1 MDIPLLYR
9 AYSIMMRE
17 CLEYLFLFFY
27 FLQICFQKK
36 TMFTILFL
44 KTLIYQLSKI
54 ISIKQDLTMFYKK
67 KIPYNWTVYA
77 PSNKAFE
84 NTPKEL
90 EKLILKDNY
99 YSKRLFT
106 DHILTKE
113 ILASDF
119 TEQITTEVTVSNKP
133 IKLYRSENLFVKD
146 VVVVKEDIIA
156 ENGVIHIIDCI
167 MFIQPSF
174 QDSRL
179 SPSQKDS
186 FPITSCCMQTE
197 DEILLWKQNT
207 KKIVY

>member
-1 MDIPLLYR
+1 MYI
-9 AYSIMMRE
+9 IFFFI
-17 CLEYLFLFFY
+17 FLFSSD
-27 FLQICFQKK
+27 L
-36 TMFTILFL
+36 
-44 KTLIYQLSKI
+44 LSKENNVYDI
-54 ISIKQDLTMFYKK
+54 ISKNSNLSTFKDYLDKTGLDSVLQK
-67 KIPYNWTVYA
+67 KIPYNWTIYA

-84 NTPKEL
+84 NTPKQL
-90 EKLILKDNY
+90 EKLILKDVD
-99 YSKRLFT
+99 YSKRLLT

-133 IKLYRSENLFVKD
+133 IKLYRTEKLFVKD
-146 VVVVKEDIIA
+146 VVVVKEDLIA

-179 SPSQKDS
+179 SQSQKDS

-197 DEILLWKQNT
+197 NEVLLWKQNT
-207 KKIVY
+207 KNIVY

>member
-1 MDIPLLYR
+1 MYI
-9 AYSIMMRE
+9 IFIFI
-17 CLEYLFLFFY
+17 FLFSSD
-27 FLQICFQKK
+27 
-36 TMFTILFL
+36 LF
-44 KTLIYQLSKI
+44 SKENNVYDI
-54 ISIKQDLTMFYKK
+54 ISKNSNLSTFKDYLDKTGLDSVLQK
-67 KIPYNWTVYA
+67 KIPYNWTIYA

-84 NTPKEL
+84 NTPKQL
-90 EKLILKDNY
+90 EKLILKDID
-99 YSKRLFT
+99 YSKRLLT

-146 VVVVKEDIIA
+146 VVVVKEDLIA

-197 DEILLWKQNT
+197 NEVLLWKQNT
-207 KKIVY
+207 KK

>member
-1 MDIPLLYR
+1 VEMYKIF
-9 AYSIMMRE
+9 IFI
-17 CLEYLFLFFY
+17 FLFSSD
-27 FLQICFQKK
+27 
-36 TMFTILFL
+36 LF
-44 KTLIYQLSKI
+44 SKENNVYDI
-54 ISIKQDLTMFYKK
+54 ISKNSNLSTFKDYLDKTGLDNVLQK

-90 EKLILKDNY
+90 EKLILKDNS

-113 ILASDF
+113 ILASDL
-119 TEQITTEVTVSNKP
+119 TEQITTELTVSNKP
-133 IKLYRSENLFVKD
+133 VKLYKSENLFVKD
-146 VVVVKEDIIA
+146 IVVVKEDIIA

-197 DEILLWKQNT
+197 NEVLLWKQNT

>member
-1 MDIPLLYR
+1 MYI
-9 AYSIMMRE
+9 IFIFI
-17 CLEYLFLFFY
+17 FLFSSD
-27 FLQICFQKK
+27 
-36 TMFTILFL
+36 LF
-44 KTLIYQLSKI
+44 SKEVNVHDI
-54 ISIKQDLTMFYKK
+54 ISKNSNLSTFKDYLDKTGLDNVLQK
-67 KIPYNWTVYA
+67 KIPYNWTIYA
-77 PSNKAFE
+77 PTNNAFE

-90 EKLILKDNY
+90 KKSILKDTY

-113 ILASDF
+113 ILASDV
-119 TEQITTEVTVSNKP
+119 TDQITTELTVSNKP

-156 ENGVIHIIDCI
+156 ENGVIHVIDCI

-197 DEILLWKQNT
+197 NEVLLWKQNT
-207 KKIVY
+207 KNIVY

>member
-1 MDIPLLYR
+1 MYI
-9 AYSIMMRE
+9 IFIFT
-17 CLEYLFLFFY
+17 FLFSSD
-27 FLQICFQKK
+27 L
-36 TMFTILFL
+36 
-44 KTLIYQLSKI
+44 LSKEDNVYDI
-54 ISIKQDLTMFYKK
+54 ISKNSNLSTFKDYLDKTGLDNVLQK
-67 KIPYNWTVYA
+67 KIPYNWTIYA

-113 ILASDF
+113 ILASDY
-119 TEQITTEVTVSNKP
+119 TEQITTELTVSNKP

-179 SPSQKDS
+179 SSSQKDS

-197 DEILLWKQNT
+197 NEVLLWKQNT

>member
-1 MDIPLLYR
+1 MYFIL
-9 AYSIMMRE
+9 SFI
-17 CLEYLFLFFY
+17 FLFSSDLFSKEVNVY
-27 FLQICFQKK
+27 DIIAKNSNLSTFKDYLDKTGLDKVLQ
-36 TMFTILFL
+36 
-44 KTLIYQLSKI
+44 
-54 ISIKQDLTMFYKK
+54 K
-67 KIPYNWTVYA
+67 KIPYNWTIYA
-77 PSNKAFE
+77 PTNNAFE

-90 EKLILKDNY
+90 EKSILKDTY

-113 ILASDF
+113 ILASDV
-119 TEQITTEVTVSNKP
+119 TDQITTELTVSNKP

-146 VVVVKEDIIA
+146 VVVVKEDLIA

-197 DEILLWKQNT
+197 NEVLLWKQNT
-207 KKIVY
+207 KNIVY

>member
-1 MDIPLLYR
+1 MYI
-9 AYSIMMRE
+9 IFIFI
-17 CLEYLFLFFY
+17 FLFSSD
-27 FLQICFQKK
+27 
-36 TMFTILFL
+36 LF
-44 KTLIYQLSKI
+44 SKENNVYDI
-54 ISIKQDLTMFYKK
+54 ISKNSNLSTFKDYLDKTGLDNVLQK
-67 KIPYNWTVYA
+67 KIPYNWTIYA

-90 EKLILKDNY
+90 EKLILKDID

-146 VVVVKEDIIA
+146 VVVVKEDLIA

-179 SPSQKDS
+179 SRSQKDS

-197 DEILLWKQNT
+197 NEVLLWKQNT
-207 KKIVY
+207 KK

>member
-1 MDIPLLYR
+1 MYKIF
-9 AYSIMMRE
+9 IFI
-17 CLEYLFLFFY
+17 FLFSSD
-27 FLQICFQKK
+27 
-36 TMFTILFL
+36 LF
-44 KTLIYQLSKI
+44 SKENNVYDI
-54 ISIKQDLTMFYKK
+54 ISKNSNLSTFKDYLDKTGLDKVLQK
-67 KIPYNWTVYA
+67 KIPYNWTIYA
-77 PSNKAFE
+77 PTNNAFE

-90 EKLILKDNY
+90 EKSILKDTY

-113 ILASDF
+113 ILASDV
-119 TEQITTEVTVSNKP
+119 TDQITTELTVSNKP

-146 VVVVKEDIIA
+146 VVVVKEDLIA

-197 DEILLWKQNT
+197 NEVLLWKQNT

>member
-1 MDIPLLYR
+1 MYKIL
-9 AYSIMMRE
+9 IFI
-17 CLEYLFLFFY
+17 FLFSSD
-27 FLQICFQKK
+27 
-36 TMFTILFL
+36 LF
-44 KTLIYQLSKI
+44 SKENNLYDI
-54 ISIKQDLTMFYKK
+54 ISKNSNLSTFKDYLDKTGLDNVLQK

-119 TEQITTEVTVSNKP
+119 TEQITTELTVSNKP
-133 IKLYRSENLFVKD
+133 VKLYRSENLFVKD

-167 MFIQPSF
+167 MFIQPSS

-197 DEILLWKQNT
+197 SEVLLWKQNT

>member
-1 MDIPLLYR
+1 
-9 AYSIMMRE
+9 
-17 CLEYLFLFFY
+17 
-27 FLQICFQKK
+27 
-36 TMFTILFL
+36 MF
-44 KTLIYQLSKI
+44 SKENNVYDI
-54 ISIKQDLTMFYKK
+54 ISKNSNLSTFKDYLDKTGLDSVLQK
-67 KIPYNWTVYA
+67 KIPYNWTIYA

-84 NTPKEL
+84 NTPKQL
-90 EKLILKDNY
+90 EKLILKDID

-119 TEQITTEVTVSNKP
+119 TEKITTEVTVSNKP

-146 VVVVKEDIIA
+146 VVVVKEDLIA

-179 SPSQKDS
+179 SQSQKDS

-197 DEILLWKQNT
+197 NEVLLWKQNT

>member
-1 MDIPLLYR
+1 MHI
-9 AYSIMMRE
+9 IFIFI
-17 CLEYLFLFFY
+17 FLFSSD
-27 FLQICFQKK
+27 
-36 TMFTILFL
+36 LF
-44 KTLIYQLSKI
+44 SKENNVYDI
-54 ISIKQDLTMFYKK
+54 ISKNSNLSTFKNYLDKTGLDSVLQK
-67 KIPYNWTVYA
+67 KIPYNWTIYA

-84 NTPKEL
+84 NTPKQL
-90 EKLILKDNY
+90 EKLILKDID

-146 VVVVKEDIIA
+146 VVVVKEDLIA

-179 SPSQKDS
+179 SQSQKDS

-197 DEILLWKQNT
+197 NEVLLWKQNT

>member
-1 MDIPLLYR
+1 MYI
-9 AYSIMMRE
+9 IFIFI
-17 CLEYLFLFFY
+17 FLFSSD
-27 FLQICFQKK
+27 
-36 TMFTILFL
+36 LF
-44 KTLIYQLSKI
+44 SKENNVYDI
-54 ISIKQDLTMFYKK
+54 ISKNSNLSTFKDYLDKTGLDNVLQK
-67 KIPYNWTVYA
+67 KIPYNWTIYA

-84 NTPKEL
+84 NTPKQL
-90 EKLILKDNY
+90 EKLILKDID
-99 YSKRLFT
+99 YSKRLLT

-146 VVVVKEDIIA
+146 VVVVKEDLIA

-179 SPSQKDS
+179 SQSQKDS

-197 DEILLWKQNT
+197 NEVLLWKQNT
-207 KKIVY
+207 KNIVY

>member
-1 MDIPLLYR
+1 MYFIL
-9 AYSIMMRE
+9 SFI
-17 CLEYLFLFFY
+17 FLFSSDLFSKEVNVY
-27 FLQICFQKK
+27 DIIAKNSNLSTFKDYLDKTGLDKVLQ
-36 TMFTILFL
+36 
-44 KTLIYQLSKI
+44 
-54 ISIKQDLTMFYKK
+54 K
-67 KIPYNWTVYA
+67 KIPYNWTIYA
-77 PSNKAFE
+77 PTNNAFK

-90 EKLILKDNY
+90 EKSILKDTY

-113 ILASDF
+113 ILASDV
-119 TEQITTEVTVSNKP
+119 TDQITTELTVSNKP

-146 VVVVKEDIIA
+146 VVIVKEDIIA

-167 MFIQPSF
+167 MFIQPSV

-197 DEILLWKQNT
+197 NEVLLWKQNT
-207 KKIVY
+207 KK

>member
-1 MDIPLLYR
+1 MYKIF
-9 AYSIMMRE
+9 IFI
-17 CLEYLFLFFY
+17 FLFSSD
-27 FLQICFQKK
+27 
-36 TMFTILFL
+36 LF
-44 KTLIYQLSKI
+44 SKENNVYDI
-54 ISIKQDLTMFYKK
+54 ISKNSNLSTFKDYLDKTGLDNVLQK

-119 TEQITTEVTVSNKP
+119 TEQITTELTVSNKP
-133 IKLYRSENLFVKD
+133 VKLYRSENLFVKD

-167 MFIQPSF
+167 MFIQPSS

-197 DEILLWKQNT
+197 NEVLLWKQNT

>member
-1 MDIPLLYR
+1 MYI
-9 AYSIMMRE
+9 IFIFI
-17 CLEYLFLFFY
+17 FLFSSD
-27 FLQICFQKK
+27 
-36 TMFTILFL
+36 LF
-44 KTLIYQLSKI
+44 SKENNVYDI
-54 ISIKQDLTMFYKK
+54 ISKNSNLSTFKDYLDKTGLDNVLQK
-67 KIPYNWTVYA
+67 KIPYNWTIYA

-90 EKLILKDNY
+90 EKLILKDID
-99 YSKRLFT
+99 YSKRLLT

-146 VVVVKEDIIA
+146 VVVVKEDLIA

-197 DEILLWKQNT
+197 NEVLLWKQNT

>member
-1 MDIPLLYR
+1 MHI
-9 AYSIMMRE
+9 IFIFI
-17 CLEYLFLFFY
+17 FLFSSD
-27 FLQICFQKK
+27 
-36 TMFTILFL
+36 LF
-44 KTLIYQLSKI
+44 SKENNVYDI
-54 ISIKQDLTMFYKK
+54 ISKNSNLSTFKDYLDKTGLDNVLQK
-67 KIPYNWTVYA
+67 KIPYNWTIYA

-84 NTPKEL
+84 NIPKQL
-90 EKLILKDNY
+90 EKLILKDID

-119 TEQITTEVTVSNKP
+119 TEQITTELTVSNKP

-146 VVVVKEDIIA
+146 VVVVKEDLIA

-174 QDSRL
+174 QDIRL

-197 DEILLWKQNT
+197 NEVLLWKQNT
-207 KKIVY
+207 KNIVY

>member
-1 MDIPLLYR
+1 M
-9 AYSIMMRE
+9 
-17 CLEYLFLFFY
+17 YLIFSFIFLFSSD
-27 FLQICFQKK
+27 
-36 TMFTILFL
+36 LF
-44 KTLIYQLSKI
+44 SKEVNVYDI
-54 ISIKQDLTMFYKK
+54 ISKNSNLSTFKDYLDKTGLDKVLQK
-67 KIPYNWTVYA
+67 KIPYNWTIYA
-77 PSNKAFE
+77 PTNNAFE

-90 EKLILKDNY
+90 KKSILKDTY
-99 YSKRLFT
+99 YAKRLFT

-113 ILASDF
+113 ILASDV
-119 TEQITTEVTVSNKP
+119 TDQITTELTVSNKP

-146 VVVVKEDIIA
+146 VVIVKEDIIA
-156 ENGVIHIIDCI
+156 ENGVVHIIDCI

-197 DEILLWKQNT
+197 NEVLLWKQNT

>member
-1 MDIPLLYR
+1 M
-9 AYSIMMRE
+9 
-17 CLEYLFLFFY
+17 YLIFSFIFLFSSD
-27 FLQICFQKK
+27 
-36 TMFTILFL
+36 LF
-44 KTLIYQLSKI
+44 SKEVNVYDI
-54 ISIKQDLTMFYKK
+54 ISKNSNLSTFKDYLDKTGLDKVLQK
-67 KIPYNWTVYA
+67 KIPYNWTIYA
-77 PSNKAFE
+77 PSNNAFE

-90 EKLILKDNY
+90 EKSVLKDTY

-113 ILASDF
+113 ILASDV
-119 TEQITTEVTVSNKP
+119 TDQITTELTVSNKP

-146 VVVVKEDIIA
+146 VVIVKEDIIA
-156 ENGVIHIIDCI
+156 ENGVVHIIDCI

-197 DEILLWKQNT
+197 SEVLLWKQNT